1 MSLGTYLLPPI
12 FQKLEQA
19 QTILLAG
26 AGGGF
31 DLFCGLPLYFALR
44 AQGKQV
50 ILANL
55 SFSSLDLSSARPLG
69 EVLYEIRAQMRADL
83 RYFPELHLARWLGQI
98 EDVPVYAFAKSCVQP
113 LLHAYERLVE
123 QYGVDTVVLVDGGTD
138 SLMRGDEAGLGTPE
152 EDAVS
157 LAAVQLLEGVSQ
169 KLLVCLGFGVD
180 TFHGVAHAQ
189 YLEAVAAL
197 TRQGAYLGTWSL
209 TPEMPVVQQY
219 RDVLSYVHA
228 QMPDFPSIVSS
239 SILDAVEG
247 QFGDYH
253 STHSTKDSTLFI
265 NPLMGLYWAFD
276 ARGVAE
282 RNLYLDRL
290 RETTSFGEVARIIA
304 AFREEWPGLKSW
316 ESIPL

>member
-1 MSLGTYLLPPI
+1 MSPGIFLLPPI
-12 FQKLEQA
+12 FHKLEQA
-19 QTILLAG
+19 QTILLVG

-44 AQGKQV
+44 AQGKHV
-50 ILANL
+50 VLANL
-55 SFSSLDLSSARPLG
+55 SFSSLDLSNARLLG
-69 EVLYEIRAQMRADL
+69 EALYEVRAQTQADL
-83 RYFPELHLARWLGQI
+83 RYFPELHLARWLAQT
-98 EDVPVYAFAKSCVQP
+98 DAVPVYAFARTGVQP
-113 LLHAYERLVE
+113 LLRAYQQLTEL
-123 QYGVDTVVLVDGGTD
+123 YGVDTVILIDGGTD

-157 LAAVQLLEGVSQ
+157 LAAVQMLTGVSQ

-197 TRQGAYLGTWSL
+197 TRMGAYLGTWSL
-209 TPEMPVVQQY
+209 TPDMPEVQQY
-219 RDVLSYVHA
+219 RQALSFVHDR
-228 QMPDFPSIVSS
+228 MPDCPSIVSS

-247 QFGDYH
+247 QFGNHH
-253 STHSTKDSTLFI
+253 STLSTGDSELFI

-276 ARGVAE
+276 AMSVAE
-282 RNLYLDRL
+282 RNLYLERL
-290 RETTSFGEVARIIA
+290 RGTTSLGEVTHLIA
-304 AFREEWPGLKSW
+304 AFREEWPDIKSW

>member
-1 MSLGTYLLPPI
+1 MPPGLLLPPI
-12 FQKLEQA
+12 FQKLDQA

-55 SFSSLDLSSARPLG
+55 SFASLDRSTARHLG
-69 EVLYEIRAQMRADL
+69 EALYEVSAQTRAEL
-83 RYFPELHLARWLGQI
+83 RYFPELHLARGLAQT
-98 EDVPVYAFAKSCVQP
+98 EAVPVYAFARTGVQP
-113 LLHAYERLVE
+113 LLRAYEQLAK
-123 QYGVDTVVLVDGGTD
+123 QHDVDTVILIDGGTD
-138 SLMRGDEAGLGTPE
+138 SLMRGNEAGLGTPE

-157 LAAVQLLEGVSQ
+157 LAAVQMLEGVSQ

-197 TRQGAYLGTWSL
+197 TRTGAYLGAWSL
-209 TPEMPVVQQY
+209 TPDMPEVQRY
-219 RDVLSYVHA
+219 RALLDFVHE

-239 SILDAVEG
+239 SVLDAVEG
-247 QFGDYH
+247 QFGDH
-253 STHSTKDSTLFI
+253 HATPSTQGSTLFI
-265 NPLMGLYWAFD
+265 NPLMSLYWAFD
-276 ARGVAE
+276 AVGVAE

-290 RETTSFGEVARIIA
+290 RDTTSFGEVARIIA
-304 AFREEWPGLKSW
+304 TFREEWPSLKPW

>member
-1 MSLGTYLLPPI
+1 MSLRTPLLPPI
-12 FQKLEQA
+12 FQRLDQA

-31 DLFCGLPLYFALR
+31 DLFCGLPLYFALQ

-55 SFSSLDLSSARPLG
+55 SFSSLDRSNARQLSEA
-69 EVLYEIRAQMRADL
+69 LYEVRAQTQADL
-83 RYFPELHLARWLGQI
+83 RYFPELHLARWLAQTG
-98 EDVPVYAFAKSCVQP
+98 DVPVYAFARTGVQP
-113 LLHAYERLVE
+113 VLQAYQQLVE
-123 QYGVDTVVLVDGGTD
+123 RHGVDTVILVDGGTD

-157 LAAVQLLEGVSQ
+157 LAVVQMLVGVSQ
-169 KLLVCLGFGVD
+169 KLLICLGFGVD

-197 TRQGAYLGTWSL
+197 ARTGAYLGTWSL
-209 TPEMPVVQQY
+209 TSDMPEVQRY
-219 RDVLSYVHA
+219 REVLAFVHA

-239 SILDAVEG
+239 SVLDAIDG
-247 QFGDYH
+247 QFGNYH
-253 STHSTKDSTLFI
+253 STHSTGDSTLFI
-265 NPLMGLYWAFD
+265 NPLMGLYWAFE
-276 ARGVAE
+276 ATGVAE

-290 RETTSFGEVARIIA
+290 QETRSLGEVARVIA
-304 AFREEWPGLKSW
+304 AFREEWPSLKPW
-316 ESIPL
+316 ETIPL

>member
-1 MSLGTYLLPPI
+1 MSPGTHLLPPI
-12 FQKLEQA
+12 FQRLEQA
-19 QTILLAG
+19 QTVLLAG

-31 DLFCGLPLYFALR
+31 DLFCGLPLYFALQ

-55 SFSSLDLSSARPLG
+55 SFSSLDLSSARQLG
-69 EVLYEIRAQMRADL
+69 EALYEVRAQTQADL
-83 RYFPELHLARWLGQI
+83 RYFPELHLARWLAHTG
-98 EDVPVYAFAKSCVQP
+98 DVPVYAFARTGVQP
-113 LLHAYERLVE
+113 ILHAYKQLVE
-123 QYGVDTVVLVDGGTD
+123 QHGVDTVILIDGGTD

-157 LAAVQLLEGVSQ
+157 LAAVQMLEGISQ

-197 TRQGAYLGTWSL
+197 TRTGAYLGTWSL
-209 TPEMPVVQQY
+209 TPEMPEVQRY
-219 RDVLSYVHA
+219 REVLSFVHA

-239 SILDAVEG
+239 SILDAVDG
-247 QFGDYH
+247 QFGNYH
-253 STHSTKDSTLFI
+253 STHGTRASTLFI
-265 NPLMGLYWAFD
+265 NPLMGLYWAFE
-276 ARGVAE
+276 ATGVAE

-290 RETTSFGEVARIIA
+290 RETTSFGEVARVIA
-304 AFREEWPGLKSW
+304 TFREEWPRLKSW